1 MQQLRALVSIV
12 RWDVLLELKRRES
25 TLNMSLFA
33 LLILFVA
40 SYAMAD
46 NRQHLQEFGP
56 IFYWVAIFFAGTVG
70 LARAFLVE
78 REAGALNAILV
89 APIDVSVFYLAKVIA
104 TWMYVMVM
112 AVLVLAAYVVLF
124 DFDEWDRL
132 GRILVTTASFVLTY
146 VSIGTLLSAMTTSLR
161 GGEVILRL
169 LLFPLLVPAIVVV
182 YWANEGLFKTSE
194 LGLVTHT
201 PWKAIAAL
209 LAMSAIYLSSC
220 VLLFPKVVE
229 E

>member
-1 MQQLRALVSIV
+1 MQQLRALVAII
-12 RWDVLLELKRRES
+12 RWDVMIELKRRES

-33 LLILFVA
+33 ILILFVA
-40 SYAMAD
+40 SYAMSD
-46 NRQHLQEFGP
+46 NRQRLDEFGP

-70 LARAFLVE
+70 LARAFFVE

-89 APIDVSVFYLAKVIA
+89 APIDVSVFYMAKVIA
-104 TWMYVMVM
+104 TWLYVMVM
-112 AVLVLAAYVVLF
+112 ATLVLAAYVVLF

-132 GRILVTTASFVLTY
+132 GRILATTAAFVLTY
-146 VSIGTLLSAMTTSLR
+146 VSIGTLLSAMTMGLR

-182 YWANEGLFKTSE
+182 YKANEGLFKTSE
-194 LGLVTHT
+194 LGLVAAA

-209 LAMSAIYLSSC
+209 LAMAAIYLSSC